1 MITKDNDQELKRL
14 LRAMH
19 RTGKKRWENPTA
31 ENIAA
36 YEKAVEAYK
45 VRRRWVVEQQKWNL
59 SVVIFHFGTKEISRN
74 ICLTIGSEQTNLHP
88 IPIVI
93 FFKSDKIFISV
104 YNE

>member
-19 RTGKKRWENPTA
+19 RADKKRWEEPTA

-45 VRRRWVVEQQKWNL
+45 ARRRWVVKQQNSL
-59 SVVIFHFGTKEISRN
+59 TK
-74 ICLTIGSEQTNLHP
+74 
-88 IPIVI
+88 
-93 FFKSDKIFISV
+93 
-104 YNE
+104 

>member
-45 VRRRWVVEQQKWNL
+45 VRRRWVVEQQK
-59 SVVIFHFGTKEISRN
+59 
-74 ICLTIGSEQTNLHP
+74 
-88 IPIVI
+88 
-93 FFKSDKIFISV
+93 
-104 YNE
+104 